1 MRRAAFEECVEAGI
15 ARIPERF
22 RAHLR
27 DIAVVIERAPSS
39 RQQRLARIPKGT
51 LLLGL
56 YQGTPRT
63 ERQYLPF
70 RYPDK
75 ITLFQR
81 SFEVLCGG
89 DEACIREE
97 TAHTVWHEL
106 AHALGIPEMR
116 VRALERKRR
125 RPTR

>member
-1 MRRAAFEECVEAGI
+1 MTRALFEELVGAGI

-27 DIAVVIERAPSS
+27 DIAMVIAKSPSPHQ
-39 RQQRLARIPKGT
+39 RRLARTPRES

-56 YQGTPRT
+56 YEGTPRT

-81 SFEVLCGG
+81 SFERLCNG

-97 TAHTVWHEL
+97 VAHTIWHEL
-106 AHALGIPEMR
+106 AHALGIPETR
-116 VRALERKRR
+116 VRSLERKRR
-125 RPTR
+125 PTR